1 LNVSAVVPRFGATKL
16 AAETFAI
23 DGAQALT
30 LAVFFAL
37 LLIGA
42 HPALAQ
48 TETVLYSFGSQSD
61 DGYYPFAGLVFD
73 KKGNLFG
80 TTVSGGADGYGT
92 VFELTTAG
100 TEKVLYSF
108 GSQPGDGQSPEAGLV
123 FDKKGNLFG
132 TTVSGGADGYG
143 TVFELTTAGTEKVL
157 YSFGSQSGDGQ
168 SPYAG
173 LVFDKEGNLYGTTE
187 KGGADGYGT
196 VFELTAAG
204 AEKVL
209 YNFGSQPGDGQR
221 PYASLVFDE
230 KGNLYGTTEY
240 GGAYTEGTVFELTAA
255 GAEKVL
261 YSFGSQT
268 VDGGYPYAGLVFD
281 KDGTGLYGTTVSGG
295 ADNYGTVF
303 EVTPVRSTVNLR
315 RCIRLRQSEP
325 R

>member
-1 LNVSAVVPRFGATKL
+1 
-16 AAETFAI
+16 
-23 DGAQALT
+23 
-30 LAVFFAL
+30 
-37 LLIGA
+37 
-42 HPALAQ
+42 
-48 TETVLYSFGSQSD
+48 
-61 DGYYPFAGLVFD
+61 
-73 KKGNLFG
+73 
-80 TTVSGGADGYGT
+80 
-92 VFELTTAG
+92 
-100 TEKVLYSF
+100 
-108 GSQPGDGQSPEAGLV
+108 
-123 FDKKGNLFG
+123 
-132 TTVSGGADGYG
+132 
-143 TVFELTTAGTEKVL
+143 VL